1 MTIYFGSDH
10 RGHDLKNSL
19 LGYLREAGYQVL
31 DLGNSD
37 KVPEDDYP
45 DFAAAVARK
54 VAGEEKARGILVCG
68 SGAGMDIAANKVRGV
83 RATIG
88 FRPDQVFDARNHDD
102 LNVLVLASDFV
113 SGDEAENMVKIFLE
127 TPMSPDPR
135 HLRRVQKITALEEG
149 RLSGLK

>member
-10 RGHDLKNSL
+10 RGYDLKGSL
-19 LGYLREAGYQVL
+19 LAYLREAGYQTA

-37 KVPEDDYP
+37 KDPEDDYP
-45 DFAAAVARK
+45 DFAYAVARK
-54 VAGEEKARGILVCG
+54 VASEEKARGILVCG

-102 LNVLVLASDFV
+102 LNVLVLTADFI
-113 SGDEAENMVKIFLE
+113 SGDEAQNLVKIFLE
-127 TPMSPDPR
+127 TPMSPEPR
-135 HLRRVQKITALEEG
+135 HLRRVQKITAIEEG
-149 RLSGLK
+149 REP